1 MSRCNEIKT
10 SLKVSNATAPKF
22 TLSAAVFEHPG
33 TRNVQF
39 SAQSSVCQLGTGYNI
54 IIVVLL
60 VLNTSAVL

>member
-1 MSRCNEIKT
+1 MSRCNEIEI
-10 SLKVSNATAPKF
+10 SLKVSNATVPKF

-33 TRNVQF
+33 TWNVQF

-60 VLNTSAVL
+60 VLNRAVL